1 MTIKSSQNLVEDALK
16 EVKTIS
22 PEEALSKFND
32 NKCNLI
38 DIRDIRELQNS
49 GKIENSL
56 HIPRGMLEFWMDPNS
71 SYFKEGKVD
80 MEKEIVLFCA
90 GGLRSAL
97 GAKSLKDMGFS
108 GANVTIPHKVK
119 ALDIA
124 HQSSKRAQDIGAANT
139 LTFTEA
145 GSIYADNTDGYG
157 FINNIKSKYTDW
169 IPGRG
174 SSLVLG
180 AGGASRAVVAA
191 LLEQGS
197 SDVIVLNRTIERAQE
212 LRDKYDKRVRVEKW
226 SSLNEIVATCNNIIN
241 TTSLGMNDETAININ
256 PEAISE
262 KALISDLV
270 YTPLETNLL
279 KIAKNR
285 KIRFVDG
292 LGMLIH
298 QGVPGFEAWFG
309 KTPLITEDL
318 RELLLQ

>member
-1 MTIKSSQNLVEDALK
+1 
-16 EVKTIS
+16 
-22 PEEALSKFND
+22 
-32 NKCNLI
+32 
-38 DIRDIRELQNS
+38 
-49 GKIENSL
+49 
-56 HIPRGMLEFWMDPNS
+56 
-71 SYFKEGKVD
+71 
-80 MEKEIVLFCA
+80 
-90 GGLRSAL
+90 
-97 GAKSLKDMGFS
+97 MGFS

-169 IPGRG
+169 IPETG

-226 SSLNEIVATCNNIIN
+226 GSLNEIVATCNNIIN

>member
-1 MTIKSSQNLVEDALK
+1 M
-16 EVKTIS
+16 
-22 PEEALSKFND
+22 
-32 NKCNLI
+32 
-38 DIRDIRELQNS
+38 
-49 GKIENSL
+49 
-56 HIPRGMLEFWMDPNS
+56 
-71 SYFKEGKVD
+71 
-80 MEKEIVLFCA
+80 
-90 GGLRSAL
+90 
-97 GAKSLKDMGFS
+97 
-108 GANVTIPHKVK
+108 
-119 ALDIA
+119 
-124 HQSSKRAQDIGAANT
+124 
-139 LTFTEA
+139 
-145 GSIYADNTDGYG
+145 
-157 FINNIKSKYTDW
+157 

-285 KIRFVDG
+285 KIRSVDG